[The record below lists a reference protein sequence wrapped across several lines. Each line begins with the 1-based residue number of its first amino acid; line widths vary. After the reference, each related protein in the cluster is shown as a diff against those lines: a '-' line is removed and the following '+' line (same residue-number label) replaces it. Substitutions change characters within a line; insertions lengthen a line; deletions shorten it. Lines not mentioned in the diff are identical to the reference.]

1 MTGFQR
7 DLLLTVALLSGTN
20 PSGKDIMHELESEYG
35 EAVNHGRLYQN
46 LGELVDSGFIRK
58 LPLDG
63 RTNVY
68 RLTERAN
75 TQLHDH
81 YIWAEKCLRLIDE
94 ETVG

>member
-35 EAVNHGRLYQN
+35 AAVNHGRLYQN
-46 LGELVDSGFIRK
+46 LGDLVDTGFIQK

-68 RLTERAN
+68 RLTERAS
-75 TQLHDH
+75 TQLHAH
-81 YIWAEKCLRLIDE
+81 YAWEEKCLQSINE
-94 ETVG
+94 ETVD